1 VVTMGRL
8 LPQSAGVEWE
18 ETHSMAIA
26 HVVWK
31 RVGLTEGRLS
41 VAMARVVRP

>member
-1 VVTMGRL
+1 MK
-8 LPQSAGVEWE
+8 GV
-18 ETHSMAIA
+18 MLVAIA

-41 VAMARVVRP
+41 VAMAVCREALAVG